1 MYLFLPEGG
10 HRDQGGQGQPGQPIY
25 RGKNWLRQNCD
36 EFVIRQVGKI
46 SNENILS
53 LDCLL
58 QLLHRMPQGS
68 AGAPSLQA

>member
-10 HRDQGGQGQPGQPIY
+10 HRDQGGQ
-25 RGKNWLRQNCD
+25 NWLRQNCD